1 VHEILAK
8 WLIFRV
14 KHRCSELALSDLSTQ
29 NKDRARSEDIP
40 KIGLVEPQ
48 ASQPGRAII
57 EVNDS
62 CMSALDPLDFDPAN
76 SGYNG
81 LDRILS
87 QIRNSAESA
96 AVNVS
101 MRCME
106 QQIANGFNTEL
117 LE

>member
-1 VHEILAK
+1 M
-8 WLIFRV
+8 
-14 KHRCSELALSDLSTQ
+14 KHRCPELALSDLSTQ
-29 NKDRARSEDIP
+29 NEDRAGSEDIP
-40 KIGLVEPQ
+40 KIRLVEPQ

-62 CMSALDPLDFDPAN
+62 CMSALDPLDFDSTN
-76 SGYNG
+76 FGYNG

-87 QIRNSAESA
+87 KIRNSAEGA
-96 AVNVS
+96 TVNVS